1 MSDLQ
6 AGRIGTGFLEVIDL
20 KAGYEFR
27 MEEERIWIFIHTG
40 TKKCPC
46 YDLFTAVETV
56 IVKKEF
62 RTGAATEI

>member
-6 AGRIGTGFLEVIDL
+6 AGGIGTGFLEVTDL

-27 MEEERIWIFIHTG
+27 MEERIFIHTG

-56 IVKKEF
+56 IVKEEF